1 MPARRDINLRRVY
14 DHDARGDTG
23 YRVLVDR
30 LWPRGVTKADAA
42 LDEWLKDA
50 APSTEL
56 RRWYGH
62 DVERFEEFARRY
74 RAELRR
80 PPTAALDRLLELAR
94 TDTITLVTATR
105 DVEHSGARVL
115 QELLATR
122 RHPPRHRRPP
132 PVAPPTTGSVDVI
145 ASARPTTRKPR

>member
-1 MPARRDINLRRVY
+1 MAQRYDVRLRRVY
-14 DHDARGDTG
+14 DHDAAGDDG
-23 YRVLVDR
+23 LRVLVDR

-42 LDEWLKDA
+42 LDEWLKEA

-62 DVERFEEFARRY
+62 DVARFEEFARRY

-80 PPTAALDRLLELAR
+80 PPTVALDRLLELAS
-94 TDTITLVTATR
+94 TKTITLVTATR

-122 RHPPRHRRPP
+122 RHPRRRRPRS
-132 PVAPPTTGSVDVI
+132 VAPSITR
-145 ASARPTTRKPR
+145 SAGATAAARTATRRPR